1 MNDAVDDLSQALG
14 TFMQEAGELLA
25 EMEAILLRAE
35 EGSPGEDDL
44 NALFRCAHTIKGSGG
59 LFGLD
64 EVVRFTHVVE
74 NVLDRLRNGR
84 LQFDS
89 DLISLLFDCQDHIAH
104 LIAAV
109 AEHSDVP
116 VARSDQLLVSL
127 QTVLDAGGGDLAA
140 RAAAG
145 PSADAVGSSGGDAL
159 GAEHWH
165 ISLRLGR
172 QVLQEGM
179 DPLAFINYL
188 SHYGRLLHVET
199 IADGLPEFAAADP
212 ELCYLGFEVA
222 LASSA
227 SKAEIEGVFDFI
239 REGSQIVILPPA
251 SELSA
256 YLALI
261 ESRHEGVERIGEML
275 VACGSVTANE
285 LAAALAS
292 QNQQVPRTRLGEI
305 LVGQG
310 SVPPMVVEAAAD
322 KQKRV
327 EEKRSSEARIV
338 KVPADRL
345 DALIDRVGE
354 LVIAGVGTHLQISR
368 IQRPDIQESAELLL
382 SLVEDIRDMT
392 LRLRMV
398 AIGEVFSRF
407 PRVVRDLSREL
418 GKEIELRIL
427 GADAELD
434 KSMVDR
440 IGDPLMH
447 LVRNAIDH
455 GIEPA
460 ATRLAHGKPARGTVE
475 LNAYHESGSINIEV
489 SDDGGGLDRDAIL
502 RKAIEKG
509 MLAVDANL
517 SDQDVYRLILAPGF
531 STAEKVTSL
540 SGRGVGMD
548 VVRSNIEALRGT
560 IDIESVAG
568 QRTTMRL
575 CLPLTL
581 AIIDGFHVAVGSS
594 HFIIPLDMVVE
605 CIELPPDIGDQEY
618 LELRQAPLPFIR
630 LRQLFDEQGPAH
642 PRPRVIVVRHGSRQA
657 GLVVDRIHGKCQTVI
672 KPLGPLFAEV
682 PTVSGCTIIGNG
694 EVGMILDVPA
704 LVRHCAAAGRRQRNV
719 VPDRPLAKQNG
730 INARAEKTDGLRS
743 S

>member
-509 MLAVDANL
+509 MVAVDANL

>member
-74 NVLDRLRNGR
+74 NALDRLRNGR

-509 MLAVDANL
+509 MVAVDANL